1 VTAWFSQAMRLAS
14 IEHYFRW
21 ADAVMLV
28 YSITDP
34 GGFRQLQEMVTR
46 FLDRVHDADDK
57 EAR

>member
-1 VTAWFSQAMRLAS
+1 MRLAS